1 MNTGIR
7 GSSMSRHVCGSLG
20 SIGTAF
26 GVPDPKKVPSAAP
39 LKGWKG
45 DATHPKAPAG
55 GGGPGGFVTPG
66 VEKSDH
72 KATRLLALDSS
83 SIALAA
89 TGGGQK
95 APPVTTPRTKPVVTR
110 KSKTEDID
118 VKVEVL
124 ADTTSSDPLMQGAK
138 TGFDSTGVAVVTP
151 GYMTMKKKGKNIVTE
166 ISGVLELK
174 GTIFIQTT
182 YGPGAKPTIG
192 SMYGRGTTPKDKKN
206 GNTSLGFHEF
216 CHQRDFLRFLASNA
230 LPKYSG
236 KVGQTEAAFQKA
248 AQLFQKA
255 LKKYWAEMNKYTVRR
270 TDEVG
275 YKKSK
280 CLRAGKC

>member
-1 MNTGIR
+1 MI
-7 GSSMSRHVCGSLG
+7 GS
-20 SIGTAF
+20 AF
-26 GVPDPKKVPSAAP
+26 GVPGPKKGTKATP

-45 DATHPKAPAG
+45 DTTHPKAPVG

-66 VEKSDH
+66 VEKSKD
-72 KATRLLALDSS
+72 KETRLLALDSS

-95 APPVTTPRTKPVVTR
+95 APPVTTPRTKPVVVR

-124 ADTTSSDPLMQGAK
+124 ADTTSNDPSIQGAK
-138 TGFDSTGVAVVTP
+138 TEFDRTGVASVTP
-151 GYMTMKKKGKNIVTE
+151 GYMTMVKRGKKIVTE
-166 ISGVLELK
+166 ISGVFELK

-182 YGPGAKPTIG
+182 YGPGAKPTID
-192 SMYGRGTTPKDKKN
+192 SLYGRGTTPKDMKN

-216 CHQRDFLRFLASNA
+216 CHQKDFLRFLASNA
-230 LPKYSG
+230 LPKFSG

-248 AQLFQKA
+248 AQLFPKA
-255 LKKYWAEMNKYTVRR
+255 LKKYFSEMKKYTERQ

-275 YKKSK
+275 DKKSK
-280 CLRAGKC
+280 CVKAGKC